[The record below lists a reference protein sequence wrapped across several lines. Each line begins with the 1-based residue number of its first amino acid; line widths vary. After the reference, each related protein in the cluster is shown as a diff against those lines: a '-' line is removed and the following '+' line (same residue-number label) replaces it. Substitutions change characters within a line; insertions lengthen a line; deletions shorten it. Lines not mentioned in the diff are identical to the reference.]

1 MTMLLSDYIAALI
14 IGFACES
21 VLYGAYCVLFLISLT
36 VLVWYR
42 SRSNIN
48 VPLLVA
54 NIVLFLSCTAHW
66 VLEFNIFY
74 TMLQSP
80 GTSGY
85 VNVTRKIFGAEILLS
100 LIDFF
105 GDAVFIYRCWLVWRR
120 NYGIIV
126 LPFLTALAAGF
137 ACIIEITHLVLT
149 TDFLAPVA
157 PVATPLG
164 IAGYAIA
171 LATNVLVT
179 LLISGR
185 IWALAHA
192 GADVDTAGVPMR
204 GRALAHHAIG
214 VIVES
219 GALYLAVQLVYLVL
233 LTLEHPAQGI
243 AGGIAAQI
251 FGIAPTLIIIRVA
264 LGLAVDS
271 ECEGTAGT
279 SIVWNRSVLRAT
291 ALTTG
296 TGACTDSGWGMRNEF
311 EFEHGCRKM
320 GQTDMDDDVSSVV
333 PL

>member
-1 MTMLLSDYIAALI
+1 
-14 IGFACES
+14 
-21 VLYGAYCVLFLISLT
+21 
-36 VLVWYR
+36 
-42 SRSNIN
+42 
-48 VPLLVA
+48 
-54 NIVLFLSCTAHW
+54 
-66 VLEFNIFY
+66 
-74 TMLQSP
+74 
-80 GTSGY
+80 
-85 VNVTRKIFGAEILLS
+85 
-100 LIDFF
+100 
-105 GDAVFIYRCWLVWRR
+105 
-120 NYGIIV
+120 
-126 LPFLTALAAGF
+126 
-137 ACIIEITHLVLT
+137 CIIEITHLVLT

-164 IAGYAIA
+164 RGLRDRARDERARDTTHQRAHLG
-171 LATNVLVT
+171 
-179 LLISGR
+179 SGTR
-185 IWALAHA
+185 GCGRGHGGAYRCA
-192 GADVDTAGVPMR
+192 GAHWRT
-204 GRALAHHAIG
+204 HAIG

-243 AGGIAAQI
+243 AGGIAGRSLCVLCLPARQGQKLMGVLQ
-251 FGIAPTLIIIRVA
+251 GIAPTLIIIRVA